1 MHILLDDTSSL
12 IWNSIEVLVENYYY
26 ILFNVASA
34 ALIFESCLLS
44 WELITAN
51 ILQLEQ
57 DIYGA
62 RDFEGDLTL
71 NSVRTQKLENA

>member
-1 MHILLDDTSSL
+1 MHIQLDDTSSL

-26 ILFNVASA
+26 ILFNVHSA
-34 ALIFESCLLS
+34 ALIFESFFLLS

-57 DIYGA
+57 GTGL
-62 RDFEGDLTL
+62 ETL
-71 NSVRTQKLENA
+71 RAI